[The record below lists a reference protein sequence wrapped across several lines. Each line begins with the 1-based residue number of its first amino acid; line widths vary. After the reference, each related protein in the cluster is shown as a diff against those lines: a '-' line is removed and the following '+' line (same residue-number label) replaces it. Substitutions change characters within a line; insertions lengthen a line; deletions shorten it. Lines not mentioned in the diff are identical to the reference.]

1 MAFLQ
6 QGSIED
12 LKMKL
17 ASAEKDLA
25 EVNTKVF
32 DSTKEK
38 TEEVNAAIG
47 RKKVIELRL
56 QKLSR

>member
-6 QGSIED
+6 QGSVED
-12 LKMKL
+12 LKRLL
-17 ASAEKDLA
+17 ASAEKEIA

>member
-12 LKMKL
+12 LKRNL